1 MRNYDDDYPMKFGKN
16 TFLDFVHGLL
26 FVKTQRFKNLIV
38 SVIRKNDGIP
48 TLLGLFKRAN
58 LKLVSFL

>member
-1 MRNYDDDYPMKFGKN
+1 MKFGKN